1 MLAPLILIASEWL
14 PALVMAQEDSMP
26 ADEAQTAE
34 GLLVRPT
41 LTGDWGGYRE
51 KLGDRGV
58 SVDADLTYTFQW
70 VAGGG
75 LDGAVFDQF
84 SDEEDTGNTV
94 SMNLNLELDTAAA
107 GFWQGGFFNFR
118 LEGRA
123 GRSVLQRAGS
133 VSAVDNDA
141 LFPNEVDQFDEETVA
156 ITELTFTQ
164 YFGDH
169 VAVYAG
175 LLDTGEGDENE
186 IAGSALSNAHF
197 LNSALLYSLVEDATV
212 PNVSL
217 GGGVL
222 FEPSETL
229 YGSFSVFGTQETAGE
244 DPFEHT
250 QGTTFST
257 EWTLAHTVR
266 SRSGAQTLGLLY
278 GIDASRVA
286 IATDPRRMLAA
297 VLLGLPIPD
306 TNDDT
311 WAIYYNAHQYIHGD
325 AEGGWGAFVRF
336 GTSDG
341 DPNPV
346 EWTVA
351 AGLGGVGGVLERPND
366 SWGIGAFYLGLSDED
381 LLEGLNVEEEVG
393 GELFYNVAITPWLH
407 VTPDVQV
414 IDSALPRSDTAWV
427 LSLRTHVEL

>member
-1 MLAPLILIASEWL
+1 LISIASL
-14 PALVMAQEDSMP
+14 RVPALVIAQDDP
-26 ADEAQTAE
+26 VAANEAAAAE

-41 LTGDWGGYRE
+41 LTGDWGGSRE
-51 KLGDRGV
+51 KLAGRGV
-58 SVDADLTYTFQW
+58 SLDADVTYTFQW

-107 GFWQGGFFNFR
+107 GLWRGGFFTFR

-133 VSAVDNDA
+133 VSAVDSDA
-141 LFPNEVDQFDEETVA
+141 LFPNEVDHFDEETVA

-164 YFGDH
+164 YFAER

-175 LLDTGEGDENE
+175 LLDTAEGDENE
-186 IAGSALSNAHF
+186 IAGSALSNSHF

-222 FEPSETL
+222 FEPSDTL

-257 EWTLAHTVR
+257 EWTLAHTIR
-266 SRSGAQTLGLLY
+266 GRPGAQTLGLLY
-278 GIDASRVA
+278 GIDASRIA
-286 IATDPRRMLAA
+286 IATDPRRVLAS

-311 WAIYYNAHQYIHGD
+311 WAIYYNAHQYLHGD

-351 AGLGGVGGVLERPND
+351 AGVGGVGGVLERPTD

-393 GELFYNVAITPWLH
+393 GELFYNVAVTPWLH

-414 IDSALPRSDTAWV
+414 IDSALPRSDTTWV
-427 LSLRTHVEL
+427 ISLRTHVEL